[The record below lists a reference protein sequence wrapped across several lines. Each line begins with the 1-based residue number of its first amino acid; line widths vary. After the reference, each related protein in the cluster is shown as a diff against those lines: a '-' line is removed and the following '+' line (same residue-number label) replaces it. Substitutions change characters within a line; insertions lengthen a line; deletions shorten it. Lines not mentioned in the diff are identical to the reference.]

1 MSKNLYRIIYDAVKG
16 VGGSMG
22 ALGEME
28 VVIQCKGLLERGYM
42 IDHVFQIDLAT
53 GRIEREVNWWELV
66 AGILPAK

>member
-16 VGGSMG
+16 VGGTVG
-22 ALGEME
+22 ALGEEE
-28 VVIQCKGLLERGYM
+28 VIIQCRGLLERGYM